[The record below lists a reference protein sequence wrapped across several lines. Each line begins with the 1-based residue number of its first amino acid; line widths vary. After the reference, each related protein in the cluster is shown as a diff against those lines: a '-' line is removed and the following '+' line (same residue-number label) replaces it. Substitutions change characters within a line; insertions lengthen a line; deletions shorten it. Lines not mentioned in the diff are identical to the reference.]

1 MLNITEIRQQFPIL
15 RNKIYGKQ
23 LVYLDSAASTQKYV
37 GVLLA
42 ERRLTL
48 DFYGNIHR
56 ASHFMADKATE
67 AFEAVRDQVKA
78 FINAKYREEIIF
90 TKGTT
95 ESINLVA
102 FSFGEAFVGE
112 DDEIIVSEMEHHSNI
127 VPWQMMARRK
137 KARIV
142 VLPFNE
148 RGELEN
154 GELEKLITARTKL
167 VALCHVSNVL
177 GTINP
182 LPKLIQT
189 AHAKGVRVLV
199 DGAQAIQHLPVDVQE
214 MDADFYV
221 FSSHK
226 MYGPNGVGVLYGK
239 KELLNGL
246 PPYQGGG
253 EMIAEVSFE
262 ETTYNEL
269 PYKFEAGTPH
279 ITGVAGLGAALSFLK
294 DIGFERI
301 QEHEKELMDHA
312 TRGLEA
318 LGNVNIYGTS
328 SEKSGVI
335 SFNLEGIHPYDVGM
349 LLDKMG
355 IAVRTG
361 HLCADPVMQH
371 FQIPGTVRISFGIY
385 NTKEELYL
393 FLDAL
398 KKTRE
403 MLK

>member
-1 MLNITEIRQQFPIL
+1 
-15 RNKIYGKQ
+15 
-23 LVYLDSAASTQKYV
+23 
-37 GVLLA
+37 
-42 ERRLTL
+42 
-48 DFYGNIHR
+48 
-56 ASHFMADKATE
+56 
-67 AFEAVRDQVKA
+67 
-78 FINAKYREEIIF
+78 
-90 TKGTT
+90 
-95 ESINLVA
+95 
-102 FSFGEAFVGE
+102 
-112 DDEIIVSEMEHHSNI
+112 
-127 VPWQMMARRK
+127 MMARRK